1 MNKIALISISLLLLV
16 IGIGCAA
23 AADLNVNDAPLGGS
37 LGGGGDQNLFAPACV
52 DDARPLNNVVNDSV
66 VDDARPLNNVVN
78 DSVVDDSA
86 RVPVIGAHVAVI
98 NDDLDHPLA
107 VASSGPNI
115 FNAVASTGPNIF
127 TSDLPAALG
136 SSGLGG
142 GGNQNFF

>member
-1 MNKIALISISLLLLV
+1 MLSLNKFKEDKKMNKIALISISLLLLI

-66 VDDARPLNNVVN
+66 VDD
-78 DSVVDDSA
+78 SA

-98 NDDLDHPLA
+98 NDDLDHP
-107 VASSGPNI
+107 
-115 FNAVASTGPNIF
+115 FAVASTGPNIF